1 MSLKSFFTEQYQ
13 QLTAF
18 LMSATET
25 VHCVRIDDELKP
37 LFLRMLAKLEE
48 DPEVPHLF
56 LMCSSRFEDPLTYFR
71 DLLGTLSTACEH
83 IAPAL
88 AQHGIALEAAP
99 RLDPTLPAPAQFVT
113 YASALSDRL
122 PDHIGSLVL
131 VVDPAE
137 VTEQPT
143 YRRSI
148 AYLAAEIT
156 SPWLKIIVL
165 DPRLQP
171 CLDRIEH
178 DHTRIGVQTFY
189 LSPEEAERRVA
200 EDLERGAALTPVE
213 RRQYTGLLAGFAFA
227 SKNYDRAAQLQG
239 DWVRAAE
246 AAGDQ
251 AEAANAYYNLGNTY
265 LAQGAFAEA
274 ADALCRACDL
284 CVNHMLNP
292 LAPFAYTNLG
302 ITLHRQGESEHA
314 LASLKVA
321 RDLFRAQNQR
331 PGEAY
336 VVDTLAQLYVR
347 EGRREEAE
355 SAWRYALSIYDGMS
369 SALYRDL
376 RESGREDIMSKLDR
390 LGAPPLHE
398 EQRVDAAAR

>member
-1 MSLKSFFTEQYQ
+1 MSLKSFFSEQYQ

-37 LFLRMLAKLEE
+37 LFLKMLAKLEE

-56 LMCSSRFEDPLTYFR
+56 MMCSSRFEDPLTYFR
-71 DLLGTLSTACEH
+71 DLLATLSTAREDS
-83 IAPAL
+83 APAL
-88 AQHGIALEAAP
+88 AQHGITLAAAP
-99 RLDPTLPAPAQFVT
+99 RLDPSLPAPARFVT
-113 YASALSDRL
+113 DASALSDRL

-137 VTEQPT
+137 VTEPPT

-148 AYLAAEIT
+148 TYLAAEIT

-165 DPRLQP
+165 DPRQQP
-171 CLDRIEH
+171 RLDHIEQ
-178 DHTRIGVQTFY
+178 DQKRIGVQTFY
-189 LSPEEAERRVA
+189 LSPEETERRVA
-200 EDLERGAALTPVE
+200 EDLEGGAALTPVE
-213 RRQYTGLLAGFAFA
+213 RRQYKGLLAGFAFA
-227 SKNYDRAAQLQG
+227 NKDYDRATRLQG
-239 DWVRAAE
+239 DWVREAE
-246 AAGDQ
+246 AAGDVS
-251 AEAANAYYNLGNTY
+251 EVANAYYSLGNTY

-274 ADALCRACDL
+274 ANALCRACDL
-284 CVNHMLNP
+284 CVNRKLHA

-302 ITLHRQGESEHA
+302 IALHRQGDSEHA
-314 LASLKVA
+314 LESLKVA
-321 RDLFRAQNQR
+321 RDMFRAQNQR

-355 SAWRYALSIYDGMS
+355 NAWRYALAIYEGMS
-369 SALYRDL
+369 STLYKDL

-390 LGAPPLHE
+390 LGAPPLPADP
-398 EQRVDAAAR
+398 RADAAAG

>member
-48 DPEVPHLF
+48 DPDVPHLF
-56 LMCSSRFEDPLTYFR
+56 LMCSRRFEDPLTYFR
-71 DLLGTLSTACEH
+71 DLLNTLSMACEDIGPTLARH
-83 IAPAL
+83 GVILAPAP
-88 AQHGIALEAAP
+88 GP
-99 RLDPTLPAPAQFVT
+99 DPALPAPAQLVT

-122 PDHIGSLVL
+122 PDHIGALVL

-137 VTEQPT
+137 VTD
-143 YRRSI
+143 RSTFRQAI

-156 SPWLKIIVL
+156 SPWLKVLAL
-165 DPRLQP
+165 DPRGQP
-171 CLDRIEH
+171 RLDRIEH
-178 DHTRIGVQTFY
+178 DQKRVGIQTFY
-189 LSPEEAERRVA
+189 LSPEETERRVTQ
-200 EDLERGAALTPVE
+200 DLAGGAALTPVE
-213 RRQYTGLLAGFAFA
+213 RRQYKGLLAGFAFA
-227 SKNYDRAAQLQG
+227 NKDYVRAIQLQT
-239 DWVRAAE
+239 DWVREAD
-246 AAGDQ
+246 AAGDL
-251 AEAANAYYNLGNTY
+251 AEVANACYSLGNTH

-274 ADALCRACDL
+274 TEALCRACDL
-284 CVNHMLNP
+284 CVVHTLTA

-302 ITLHRQGESEHA
+302 IALHRQGDSEHA

-321 RDLFRAQNQR
+321 RDMFRAQNQR

-336 VVDTLAQLYVR
+336 VVDTLAQLYVL

-355 SAWRYALSIYDGMS
+355 NAWRYALSIYDGMS
-369 SALYRDL
+369 SPLYKDL
-376 RESGREDIMSKLDR
+376 REGGRDDITSKLGR
-390 LGAPPLHE
+390 LGASPA
-398 EQRVDAAAR
+398 EQRIDAAAR